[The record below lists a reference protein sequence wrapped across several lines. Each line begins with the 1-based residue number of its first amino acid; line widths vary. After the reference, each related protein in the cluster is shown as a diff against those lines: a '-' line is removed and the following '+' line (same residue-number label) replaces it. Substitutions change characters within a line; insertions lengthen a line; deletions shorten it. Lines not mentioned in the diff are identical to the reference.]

1 MYKGGSIKY
10 YIAQK
15 LKKVQDEIIWKY
27 RNFLKRKK
35 KLRYKGSSQENYV
48 WFLIQ
53 GLFISEKNGDIIAIR

>member
-15 LKKVQDEIIWKY
+15 LKKSSRWNNLKIQE
-27 RNFLKRKK
+27 FLKRKK

>member
-35 KLRYKGSSQENYV
+35 KLRYKGAPKKIMSD
-48 WFLIQ
+48 FLYKVY
-53 GLFISEKNGDIIAIR
+53 LFLKRMVTLLL